1 MTDHPEIHL
10 SRGREGCALAERLNA
25 IAIIVDALRAS
36 TTIAAL
42 LAHEVARVL
51 VVARVED
58 ALALAGSEPD
68 ALLIGERGGER
79 LPGFQLGNS
88 PLEVAASA
96 SFSGRTAIFTSSNG
110 AQRLTACLQAYRT
123 LVGSVSNA
131 ARVVEWARREA
142 DAGGHHIVM
151 IAAGKHP
158 DEGYISPEDESTCA
172 YLAARLGLPIAEDS
186 RAVFAHWE
194 HELILHGLEEI
205 FRHSAHAR
213 RLMEIGY
220 SDDVLFCAHTDTLT
234 ALPVVTAPVAVE
246 ERTIGVEVKEWAV
259 VSE

>member
-1 MTDHPEIHL
+1 MSKRPEIHL
-10 SRGREGCALAERLNA
+10 SRGEAGCALAEQLDA
-25 IAIIVDALRAS
+25 IAIVVDALRAS

-42 LAHEVARVL
+42 FDHGVSRVQ

-58 ALALAGSEPD
+58 ALALAGRETGV
-68 ALLIGERGGER
+68 LLIGERGGER

-88 PLEVAASA
+88 PLEVSA
-96 SFSGRTAIFTSSNG
+96 SPSLTKQTAIFTSSNG
-110 AQRLTACLQAYRT
+110 AQRLSACLRAYRS

-131 ARVVEWARREA
+131 AGVVEWTRRAVYA
-142 DAGGHHIVM
+142 DSHPVVL

-158 DEGYISPEDESTCA
+158 DEGYISPEDEATSA

-186 RAVFAHWE
+186 RAAFAHWE
-194 HELILHGLEEI
+194 HELILHGLEVI

-220 SDDVLFCAHTDTLT
+220 SEDVLFCARADTLS
-234 ALPVVTAPVAVE
+234 AVPVVSGPISLG
-246 ERTIGVEVKEWAV
+246 ERVIGVEITKMKEN
-259 VSE
+259 